1 MTPVIAKYFWLACVV
16 AWWIVR
22 FPYER
27 RARKAKV
34 TASHRDAREL
44 TLLGISLTGLGIIP
58 IIYVLTGFP
67 AFANRSFIPWVAWVG
82 VVPALGSLWL
92 FWRTHK
98 ELGRNWSVS
107 LEVRDKH
114 QLVTN
119 GVYRYV
125 RHPMYSAFF
134 LWAVAQLL
142 LLPNWVAGISG
153 LIGFGTLFSF
163 RVGREEQLMLEAFG
177 EQYREYMART
187 ARIIPWIY

>member
-1 MTPVIAKYFWLACVV
+1 VTPVLAKYFWLACVV
-16 AWWIVR
+16 AWWLIR

-44 TLLGISLTGLGIIP
+44 ILLGISLTGLGIIP
-58 IIYVLTGFP
+58 IIYVFTGFP
-67 AFANRSFIPWVAWVG
+67 AAANRSFVPLIAWFG
-82 VVPALGSLWL
+82 VIPALGSLWL
-92 FWRTHK
+92 FWRTHR

-114 QLVTN
+114 ELITG

-134 LWAVAQLL
+134 LWAVAQFL

-153 LIGFGTLFSF
+153 VIGFGILFSF

-177 EQYREYMART
+177 EQYRAYMTRT
-187 ARIIPWIY
+187 ARIVPWIY

>member
-16 AWWIVR
+16 AWWLVR

-34 TASHRDAREL
+34 TSSRRDALEL

-58 IIYVLTGFP
+58 IIYVFTGFP
-67 AFANRSFIPWVAWVG
+67 AFANRTFIPWVAWVG

-177 EQYREYMART
+177 EQYREYMTRT
-187 ARIIPWIY
+187 ARIIPWVF